1 MSSTLRATTSQ
12 PRSLLSIARLNI
24 ARSRLRS
31 ATWSLVRIDQT
42 CFGRSGGLAPTSLPL
57 FQGPRLSE
65 AATEASLSCM
75 VILLVG
81 ENGQHAPTHAL
92 RSRVGVRLQSR
103 TCRRRASRSVA
114 ESDPKQPFGDA
125 PSSKYEGHNF
135 WLFPPVTLT
144 LNEWSLPSRARI

>member
-42 CFGRSGGLAPTSLPL
+42 CFGRSGGLAPISLPL
-57 FQGPRLSE
+57 FHAPRLS
-65 AATEASLSCM
+65 AGATEASLSCM

-81 ENGQHAPTHAL
+81 ENGQHGLNASVPG
-92 RSRVGVRLQSR
+92 RRLASAI
-103 TCRRRASRSVA
+103 RASPVA
-114 ESDPKQPFGDA
+114 TELHARRQKLARLGRR
-125 PSSKYEGHNF
+125 G
-135 WLFPPVTLT
+135 W
-144 LNEWSLPSRARI
+144 WSARPLV